1 MTKIYL
7 HFKTILLIFVIST
20 SVGMSQGFISFSD
33 AEIKRGNKTIIK
45 VESNG
50 DFTNVTDIRIILK
63 YNSYVIDIG
72 KVTGNSDYIISCNDI
87 NLNKNFEIKD
97 SATIEFSCNQI
108 NQNAKNN
115 FFDLE
120 IEGLAGPDSVAY
132 IFIDSIFINNQY
144 KKIDQQKNSKIKV
157 IGIPVFQYAEGL
169 GLPYPNPFYDK
180 ITIPFTLSNTSNID
194 FYIYSSSG
202 HLIFDKTAINKEI
215 IIKRENGPLAEII
228 NLSKPLL
235 KGTYKIEFTPVE
247 WNFSTGLYYF
257 FLKTDR
263 NDYYSIFLYAK

>member
-1 MTKIYL
+1 MTEIYL
-7 HFKTILLIFVIST
+7 LFKTILLIFVIST

-33 AEIKRGNKTIIK
+33 AEIKRGEKTIIT

-50 DFTNVTDIRIILK
+50 DFTNVTDIRIILR

-72 KVTGNSDYIISCNDI
+72 KVIGSENHIISCNDI
-87 NLNKNFEIKD
+87 TLNKEFETQD

-108 NQNAKNN
+108 NPNAKNN

-120 IEGLAGPDSVAY
+120 IEGLAGPDSIAY
-132 IFIDSIFINNQY
+132 IFIDSIFINNQF
-144 KKIDQQKNSKIKV
+144 KRIEQQKNSKIKV

-169 GLPYPNPFYDK
+169 GLAYPNPFYDK

-202 HLIFDKTAINKEI
+202 HLIFDKTSINKEI
-215 IIKRENGPLAEII
+215 IIKKENGALAELI
-228 NLSKPLL
+228 NLSEPLL

-263 NDYYSIFLYAK
+263 NDYYSIFLYSK